1 MSLNI
6 NNKEFI
12 ISDGSPFQDFWD
24 CHTLKEIRK
33 IPVYARQDDSPE
45 IIKVAWLNDLETV
58 HLEKNRRAKSV
69 IILVNIYGEDVLV
82 LQINPQSDELT
93 QIYDFTMLFP
103 RQDQEDAFNGISLLD
118 EEVSHAVFV
127 TGKNWPHIYK
137 VKLKT

>member
-6 NNKEFI
+6 NKEEFI

-58 HLEKNRRAKSV
+58 HFEENRRAKSV
-69 IILVNIYGEDVLV
+69 IILANIYGEDVLP
-82 LQINPQSDELT
+82 QINPQSDELT
-93 QIYDFTMLFP
+93 QTYDFTM
-103 RQDQEDAFNGISLLD
+103 
-118 EEVSHAVFV
+118 
-127 TGKNWPHIYK
+127 
-137 VKLKT
+137 